1 MQIECQYYDNA
12 IKNDH
17 CAFEGMCK
25 DDCYIAYRYRALAN
39 DEYIKELEKQI
50 EDYEE
55 LIVDVENKFEE
66 LGIELDY

>member
-1 MQIECQYYDNA
+1 
-12 IKNDH
+12 
-17 CAFEGMCK
+17 MCK